1 MGAPQAINQVNMFA
15 NYVNFQFDMPVAD
28 GTDYML
34 DAIYYQMQ
42 IASQYLYGPHRGL
55 SILIYHLESH

>member
-1 MGAPQAINQVNMFA
+1 MFA

-42 IASQYLYGPHRGL
+42 IASQYLYGPHRGPIHFNL
-55 SILIYHLESH
+55 PFRAINT

>member
-1 MGAPQAINQVNMFA
+1 MFA

-42 IASQYLYGPHRGL
+42 IASQYLYGPHRGPIHFNL
-55 SILIYHLESH
+55 PFREPLTPT

>member
-1 MGAPQAINQVNMFA
+1 MFA

-42 IASQYLYGPHRGL
+42 IASQYLYGPHRGP
-55 SILIYHLESH
+55 IHLIYHLESH